1 MFYFLLKPFVGPKQA
16 NYQHAPIVFAE
27 GLVQRKIPFKA
38 NIDYYPDPSG
48 NFLFN
53 KTTDPPPNTIYIVTA
68 HPEDFKTEMAAFND
82 TRKYDIIIFDS
93 KDEWVRPQSTSL
105 LQYAHR
111 YFMTSTKVVTD
122 RIKPLCFALSNR
134 MIDII
139 QSQPTVPWLE
149 RQDAIFWAHR
159 VDNHRLRNIVKDVYE
174 KKSIKYHKFLDNFDA
189 PEDPVALHWWTQTGR
204 RHSPNYFAEL
214 QKYKYMDAHG
224 GYDNR
229 EGGIIQWDS
238 WKVWEGLL
246 SGMLVITADLDY
258 YNIKLPF
265 KLIPYVHYIP
275 VRYSHIPDAY
285 TNLDRLTDTKK
296 EQIARAGQQ
305 FALENF
311 CPKSMAKYVLDQ
323 LPDSQQK

>member
-1 MFYFLLKPFVGPKQA
+1 MFYFLLKPFIGPKQA

-27 GLVQRKIPFKA
+27 GLQQHKIKFSA
-38 NIDYYPDPSG
+38 NINYYPDPSG
-48 NFLFN
+48 NFLFI
-53 KTTDPPPNTIYIVTA
+53 KTDTPPPNTIYIVTA
-68 HPEDFKTEMAAFND
+68 HPEDFKDEMAAFND

-111 YFMTSTKVVTD
+111 YFMTTNKVVTD

-139 QSQPTVPWLE
+139 QSQPKIPWLD
-149 RQDAIFWAHR
+149 RQDSIFWAHR
-159 VDNHRLRNIVKDVYE
+159 VDNHQLRNIVKDVYD
-174 KKSIKYHKFLDNFDA
+174 KQGILYHKYLDNFES

-204 RHSPNYFAEL
+204 RHQPQYFAEL

-224 GYDNR
+224 GYLNR

-246 SGMLVITADLDY
+246 SGMLVLTADLDF
-258 YNIKLPF
+258 YNIKLPY
-265 KLIPYVHYIP
+265 KLIPFVHYIP
-275 VRYSHIPDAY
+275 VRYNHIPDAY
-285 TNLDRLTDTKK
+285 ANLTRLTDEKK
-296 EQIARAGQQ
+296 MQIALQGQQ
-305 FALENF
+305 FALQNF
-311 CPKSMAKYVLDQ
+311 NPKSMAKYILDQ
-323 LPDSQQK
+323 LK